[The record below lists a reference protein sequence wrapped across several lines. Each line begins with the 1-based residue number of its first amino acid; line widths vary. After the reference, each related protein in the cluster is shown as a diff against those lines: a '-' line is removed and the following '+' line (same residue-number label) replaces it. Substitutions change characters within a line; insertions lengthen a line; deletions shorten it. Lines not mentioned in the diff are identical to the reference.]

1 MNFVNASIFV
11 HMSAKVIWIGVRP
24 ERKAPVQSRTE
35 VYADRED
42 GLTGDHPTQPH
53 RQVTLISQEAMEEVA
68 RILKL
73 EKADPAKTRR
83 NMLIEGLNLSL
94 SSGDQLRIGGAIIEI
109 TGPCLP
115 CSRMDETFGNGGQLA
130 MAEAGGFTG
139 RILTSGNIRLGD
151 RVEMVRKDMPASMTN
166 GL

>member
-1 MNFVNASIFV
+1 
-11 HMSAKVIWIGVRP
+11 MSAKVIWIGVRP

-53 RQVTLISQEAMEEVA
+53 RQLTLISQEAMEEVA
-68 RILKL
+68 RILKI

-83 NMLIEGLNLSL
+83 NMLIEGLDLSL

-115 CSRMDETFGNGGQLA
+115 CERMNETFGHGGRLA
-130 MAEAGGFTG
+130 MAEAGGLTA
-139 RILTSGNIRLGD
+139 RILLSGTIRVGD
-151 RVEMVRKDMPASMTN
+151 EVRVVKAVARAPVSFRR
-166 GL
+166 